1 MRVATVVGARPQFI
15 KMAPLSRELR
25 KYFEEIVIHT
35 GQHYDYEMDRI
46 FFEQLNIP
54 PPDYNLGVGS
64 GFHGYQTGEMLKR
77 IEDVLIKESPD
88 LVIVYGDTNST
99 LAGALAAAKLRIRV
113 AHVEAGLRCFDRTVP
128 EEVNRVLTDHIS
140 DLLFVPTERAVKNLY
155 NEGIKNGV
163 YLTGDVM
170 LDALLHNITI
180 AEKES
185 KIIQELGVEA
195 KSYLLVTVHRAENTD
210 NRARLENI
218 IECLVK
224 CKRKTIFPIH
234 PRTKAFLEKYSLL
247 DKLKNAD
254 HIILTKPLSYFDM
267 LVLEKNARQII
278 TDSGGVQKEAY
289 SFKTPCITLRKVTE
303 WPETVEDGLN
313 ILVGDDYDL
322 LLDMIWKFEPVGG
335 TYSFRFGHG
344 DASSRVVQI
353 MKNILCA

>member
-267 LVLEKNARQII
+267 LVLEKTQ
-278 TDSGGVQKEAY
+278 DKS
-289 SFKTPCITLRKVTE
+289 
-303 WPETVEDGLN
+303 
-313 ILVGDDYDL
+313 
-322 LLDMIWKFEPVGG
+322 
-335 TYSFRFGHG
+335 
-344 DASSRVVQI
+344 
-353 MKNILCA
+353 